1 MTSLELDEEAQGNLI
16 VMHFLQQNYKK
27 NLEELKN
34 IAEKYVKFTEKQ
46 NEYEEFKVKDTNINY
61 KYTGN
66 TVEIKNWHQY
76 IMFLLEVQDLAS
88 LVNFIQK
95 NKLDETPWYK
105 KVWVWLLIVLTILCV
120 RYSMIKVKK

>member
-1 MTSLELDEEAQGNLI
+1 MEKSDYCSKFIQQKKNIEELKTIAEEYVKVNDMQDY
-16 VMHFLQQNYKK
+16 YKEFTVNDKNITYKDK
-27 NLEELKN
+27 NLEK
-34 IAEKYVKFTEKQ
+34 
-46 NEYEEFKVKDTNINY
+46 
-61 KYTGN
+61 
-66 TVEIKNWHQY
+66 EIKNWGEY
-76 IMFLLEVQDLAS
+76 TGFLLDVNGNDQAN